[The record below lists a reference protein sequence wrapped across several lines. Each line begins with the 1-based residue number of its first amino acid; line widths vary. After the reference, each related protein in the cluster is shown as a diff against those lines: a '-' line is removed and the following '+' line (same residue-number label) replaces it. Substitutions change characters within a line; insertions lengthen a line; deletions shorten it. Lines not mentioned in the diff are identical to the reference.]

1 MGESSEALNVSP
13 MWAVAESTESIMR
26 METGVPFGTV
36 TCRVT
41 GAGGSGLTS
50 FGSGGA
56 PGASTAGATGAG
68 SVKVGGPAGAGA
80 ATAAPSFL
88 ATSFRW
94 LSGVGF
100 GLGAGRDAMAR
111 GSSAI
116 GRECGAR
123 ECSTG
128 GVGSALSGASAFA
141 EAAGWSCDVDDA
153 DPEHPAATKMR
164 HRKRA

>member
-1 MGESSEALNVSP
+1 
-13 MWAVAESTESIMR
+13 

-68 SVKVGGPAGAGA
+68 SVKVGGPAGDGA

-111 GSSAI
+111 AP
-116 GRECGAR
+116 
-123 ECSTG
+123 
-128 GVGSALSGASAFA
+128 VGDDVYGEDPTVNLL
-141 EAAGWSCDVDDA
+141 EDRAAAMFSNERDA
-153 DPEHPAATKMR
+153 
-164 HRKRA
+164 

>member
-1 MGESSEALNVSP
+1 MHRRPALQARAASKWEGLP
-13 MWAVAESTESIMR
+13 
-26 METGVPFGTV
+26 VP
-36 TCRVT
+36 
-41 GAGGSGLTS
+41 AL
-50 FGSGGA
+50 
-56 PGASTAGATGAG
+56 
-68 SVKVGGPAGAGA
+68 
-80 ATAAPSFL
+80 
-88 ATSFRW
+88 RW

-100 GLGAGRDAMAR
+100 GLGADRDPMAR

-128 GVGSALSGASAFA
+128 CVGSALSGASAFA

>member
-1 MGESSEALNVSP
+1 MNAVVVAPSYSTDCCIQSTASSMSSAGTAAGAL
-13 MWAVAESTESIMR
+13 AA
-26 METGVPFGTV
+26 TG
-36 TCRVT
+36 
-41 GAGGSGLTS
+41 
-50 FGSGGA
+50 
-56 PGASTAGATGAG
+56 AGATGAG

-80 ATAAPSFL
+80 ATAGVSFL